1 MAARC
6 RICVNAPAFS
16 IGRTQELLYE
26 LEDIIHCN
34 RQRPGATGAAWND
47 ITIVVDSPLSADFPR
62 GYAKLK
68 SHWDDEARS
77 LAANG
82 RHPLDFAQVQTA
94 GPHELHMKVVQH
106 LAGTAQPTIAHF

>member
-34 RQRPGATGAAWND
+34 RQRPVATGAARND
-47 ITIVVDSPLSADFPR
+47 ITIVVDSPLAADFPR
-62 GYAKLK
+62 G
-68 SHWDDEARS
+68 
-77 LAANG
+77 
-82 RHPLDFAQVQTA
+82 
-94 GPHELHMKVVQH
+94 
-106 LAGTAQPTIAHF
+106 